1 MRREDDPYSNVPA
14 DLLEEVRK
22 AEKKQMTSSGGILG
36 GLTSGEERVAPRPHE
51 GIKPARHHAPKRVSD
66 IRSGHNYA

>member
-36 GLTSGEERVAPRPHE
+36 GLVSSRQAVPRPHE